1 MISSFSLSAAWSI
14 AFLAASLTL
23 SRDPLSCTLPIVS
36 TPSFLALATSV
47 ALFASSTLALAASVA
62 LSTSFSFSAFSV
74 SVKLGSFLIS
84 SFSASAA
91 SSNASLAFCLTLSKS
106 PLL

>member
-1 MISSFSLSAAWSI
+1 M
-14 AFLAASLTL
+14 TL

-36 TPSFLALATSV
+36 APSFLALSTSV